1 MKENKNDMFEISR
14 DDIVRTIT
22 QNPRFSAN
30 GINLILDRQ
39 GIVALLGAIMYDID
53 SLSRRAEYYKES
65 YSCRKELLDD
75 QSAYIDELEEELK
88 QLRRDILSR

>member
-22 QNPRFSAN
+22 KNPRFVEN

-53 SLSRRAEYYKES
+53 SLSRGVEYYKNS
-65 YSCRKELLDD
+65 YIRTKELLDD

-88 QLRRDILSR
+88 QLRNTR

>member
-22 QNPRFSAN
+22 KNPRFSAN
-30 GINLILDRQ
+30 GINFILDRN
-39 GIVALLGAIMYDID
+39 GIIALLEAIMCDVD
-53 SLSRRAEYYKES
+53 SLSRGVEYYKNS
-65 YSCRKELLDD
+65 YKCRKELLDD

-88 QLRRDILSR
+88 QLRNSD